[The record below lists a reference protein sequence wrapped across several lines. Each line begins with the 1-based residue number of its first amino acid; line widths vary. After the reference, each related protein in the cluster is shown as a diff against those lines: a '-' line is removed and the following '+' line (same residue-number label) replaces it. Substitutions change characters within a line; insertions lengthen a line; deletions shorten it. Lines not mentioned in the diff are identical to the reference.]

1 MVLASPAALAAI
13 IMLCGSILYVS
24 IAAIWRKKS
33 IRNSIIMALA
43 AILAFVTF
51 KSAANAAFWATHP
64 ASSTIIA
71 GILYD
76 KQIITIGPIR
86 MPYFIVK
93 INDDTLGVITNP
105 NTYGNARAVPGSSFD
120 YTLYTYMKGDSIIMY
135 RFLKPE
141 FKVKVE
147 PGNLQ

>member
-1 MVLASPAALAAI
+1 MVLSSRITLTV
-13 IMLCGSILYVS
+13 MTFLCGSILYVS
-24 IAAIWRKKS
+24 IAGIRSKKN
-33 IRNSIIMALA
+33 IRIG
-43 AILAFVTF
+43 ILLGITAVIGFGTF
-51 KSAANAAFWATHP
+51 KIASNDAFWATHP

-76 KQIITIGPIR
+76 KQIITVGPIR

-93 INDDTLGVITNP
+93 INDDTLGVVTNP
-105 NTYGNARAVPGSSFD
+105 KTYGNTSAVPGASFD

-141 FKVKVE
+141 FKVKAE